1 MTTEQPDN
9 IEQLKKMLAMLQHEN
24 QVLNAK
30 NKDLENRLN
39 IALEQLQLNRNKQFG
54 QRSEKMPKGTFNEA
68 EQDQSTNKNE
78 NKQQGKTGR
87 TLNVKKDLILLTALC
102 AIAVVM

>member
-54 QRSEKMPKGTFNEA
+54 QRSEKMPKLSRINPRIKMKIN
-68 EQDQSTNKNE
+68 NKVKRVE
-78 NKQQGKTGR
+78 NDYLS